1 MNSSRTL
8 RLQAQG
14 SCLAIEGQLDYFT
27 RQQLDEELQN
37 LCGTAHEQLRLDLSG
52 VDFIDSTAARHVINA
67 VARLTHEGRQLRVVG
82 ARGQV
87 RKMLC
92 ILGLERLLEDLG

>member
-1 MNSSRTL
+1 MNSSRAL
-8 RLQAQG
+8 RLRAQG
-14 SCLAIEGQLDYFT
+14 SCLAVEGQLDYFT
-27 RQQLDEELQN
+27 RQQLDEELLT
-37 LCGTAHEQLRLDLSG
+37 LCGTDHPQLRLDLAG

-67 VARLTHEGRQLRVVG
+67 VARLTREGRQLTVVG

-92 ILGLERLLEDLG
+92 ILGLECLLEDLG